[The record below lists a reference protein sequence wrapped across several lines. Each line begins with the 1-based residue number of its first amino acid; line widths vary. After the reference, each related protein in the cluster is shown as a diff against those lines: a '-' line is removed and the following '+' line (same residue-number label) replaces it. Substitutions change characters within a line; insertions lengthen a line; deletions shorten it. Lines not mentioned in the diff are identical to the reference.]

1 MKSLVITLLIFSST
15 FFQVDAQ
22 IQPKLVISKGVE
34 PSLDKLIELH
44 ATVVLRAINNSDGS
58 SLDVPTEIRSNEGA
72 DGFEELKELV
82 KNTHIKVTEE
92 VIETDLLVQKDQIY
106 EIRGIPVEIDASL
119 NEGRTDNDRELVLLF
134 NNAGQLLSVR
144 FALEKTR
151 YQKMLRYS
159 VDLTDELRR
168 KQILSYVEQFRTA
181 YNRKDLDYIE
191 TQFSEKA
198 LIISGVKIK
207 KDDEHDGLK
216 PSYDEIGGDSNYKY
230 LTQTKNEYI
239 ERLRNL
245 FKANSFIDVK
255 FDGVR
260 ITRHPDYPEVY
271 GVNLFQVWNSQRY
284 SDEGYLFLMIDYEDE
299 NRPLIY
305 VRAWHEKPIVVKGE
319 NKVIDMSM
327 FDLIK

>member
-1 MKSLVITLLIFSST
+1 MKRFINLLFLLGCVAI
-15 FFQVDAQ
+15 QVQAQ
-22 IQPKLVISKGVE
+22 IQPKLIIAKGVDAD
-34 PSLDKLIELH
+34 LDKLIEQH
-44 ATVVLRAINNSDGS
+44 ATVVLRAINNAKEAV
-58 SLDVPTEIRSNEGA
+58 LELPTEIRSG
-72 DGFEELKELV
+72 DGQYGYTELQELV
-82 KNTHIKVTEE
+82 KNTKLTVTDE
-92 VIETDLLVQKDQIY
+92 VIETDLLVQKDQIF
-106 EIRGIPVEIDASL
+106 ELRGIPVLIDATL
-119 NEGRTDNDRELVLLF
+119 NQGRTDNDRELVLLF
-134 NNAGQLLSVR
+134 NNSGQLLSVR

-159 VDLTDELRR
+159 VDVEDALRR

-181 YNRKDLDYIE
+181 YNRKDLEYIE
-191 TQFSEKA
+191 TQFSDKA
-198 LIISGVKIK
+198 LIISGVRIQKQETDAAK
-207 KDDEHDGLK
+207 PKVDEV
-216 PSYDEIGGDSNYKY
+216 GGESNYKY
-230 LTQTKNEYI
+230 LTQTKTEYI

-245 FKANSFIDVK
+245 FQVNSFIDVK

-260 ITRHPDYPEVY
+260 ISRHPDYPEVY

>member
-1 MKSLVITLLIFSST
+1 MKRFVNLLFLFVCIAI
-15 FFQVDAQ
+15 QVHAQ
-22 IQPKLVISKGVE
+22 IQPKLIIAKGVDAD
-34 PSLDKLIELH
+34 LDKLIEQH
-44 ATVVLRAINNSDGS
+44 ANVILRAINNAK
-58 SLDVPTEIRSNEGA
+58 DVVLELPTEIRSG
-72 DGFEELKELV
+72 DGQNGFIELQQLV
-82 KNTHIKVTEE
+82 KNTKLKVTEE
-92 VIETDLLVQKDQIY
+92 VIETDLLVQKDQIF
-106 EIRGIPVEIDASL
+106 EIRGIPVEIDAVL

-134 NNAGQLLSVR
+134 NNSGQLLSVR

-159 VDLTDELRR
+159 VDVQDALRR

-181 YNRKDLDYIE
+181 YNRKDLEYIE
-191 TQFSEKA
+191 TQFSDKA
-198 LIISGVKIK
+198 LIISGVRVQKQETDATK
-207 KDDEHDGLK
+207 PNVDEV
-216 PSYDEIGGDSNYKY
+216 GGESNYKY
-230 LTQTKNEYI
+230 LTQTKAQYI

-245 FKANSFIDVK
+245 FQVNSFIDVK

-260 ITRHPDYPEVY
+260 ISRHPDYAEVY
-271 GVNLFQVWNSQRY
+271 GVNLFQVWNSQHY

-299 NRPLIY
+299 DRPLIY